1 MALQHI
7 TRSMMSIPPNEFP
20 LFHDVEGVS
29 SMQEYILISSILMIL
44 MVITVLTLT
53 NSVILPPI
61 DRLTEYSFIDIGNGV
76 STRMVDLYVIAPK
89 EGNISTF
96 YDIPDDVAGKEYF
109 VSIELTGSGDQV
121 SIFNDKIRRNISLS
135 GISSTYKAGGQTTGH
150 GMNKITYR
158 SEAFP

>member
-1 MALQHI
+1 MNLHHN
-7 TRSMMSIPPNEFP
+7 RSTV
-20 LFHDVEGVS
+20 FHNNNGVS
-29 SMQEYILISSILMIL
+29 SMQEYIMISSILMVL

-53 NSVILPPI
+53 NSIILPPI

-76 STRMVDLYVIAPK
+76 STRIVDLYVIAPD

-96 YDIPDDVAGKEYF
+96 YDIPDDIAGKEYF
-109 VSIELTGSGDQV
+109 VAIESTNSGDQV
-121 SIFNDKIRRNISLS
+121 SIFNEKIRRNISLS
-135 GISSTYKAGGQTTGH
+135 GISATLKVGGKTTGH